1 MKNIIITGAA
11 GSVGKH
17 FISYLSKRRD
27 VCIFAVDRDDYGL
40 WNLQQEFPNVITILC
55 DLTKPDQYR
64 EIETVYNGYIAHNGE
79 ANRKVDI
86 LHCAA
91 YKNLDI
97 TEKSIFATVEND
109 YIAVE
114 HFISFLQKSKF
125 SYNFFLVS
133 SDKAVNPISVLGASK
148 LLAEKTVLRQGEYTT
163 SDRYFVLRFPN
174 ILDTRGNVFEKWKKS
189 KENNRKY
196 NITDFDST
204 RYYIESY
211 NMCKF
216 IYSAIYELPGSLP
229 YTGNIIIPHE
239 NKLQRS
245 VIKDLIL
252 DYTFNLDG
260 DVNIIGLRNGEKLID
275 ELMTNE
281 ERQKAKT
288 YSSTTFG
295 TNNIYVIT
303 NSPLV
308 IAKG

>member
-17 FISYLSKRRD
+17 FISFLSKKTNTR
-27 VCIFAVDRDDYGL
+27 IFAVDRDDYGL

-55 DLTKPDQYR
+55 DLTKPEQYR
-64 EIETVYNGYIAHNGE
+64 EIENVYNKYIAENGVL
-79 ANRKVDI
+79 NRQVDI

-109 YIAVE
+109 YISVE
-114 HFISFLQKSKF
+114 YFISFLLRTNWNYK
-125 SYNFFLVS
+125 FFLVS

-148 LLAEKTVLRQGEYTT
+148 LLAEKTVLRQNEHST

-174 ILDTRGNVFEKWKKS
+174 ILDTRGNVFEKWNKS
-189 KENNRKY
+189 KQNNRKY
-196 NITDFDST
+196 NVTDFNST

-211 NMCKF
+211 KMCKF
-216 IYSAIYELPGSLP
+216 IYSSIYELANTLP
-229 YTGNIIIPHE
+229 YAENIIIPHE

-260 DVNIIGLRNGEKLID
+260 DVNVIGLRNGEKLID
-275 ELMTNE
+275 ELMTSE
-281 ERQKAKT
+281 EREKAKT
-288 YSSTTFG
+288 YSSSTFG
-295 TNNIYVIT
+295 ADNVYVIT
-303 NSPLV
+303 NNSLV
-308 IAKG
+308 TAKG